1 MQTNEVNGMP
11 DEKNIRPT
19 AKAKTVAEPKKE
31 RAARD
36 KRTEMERLRDQSA
49 ILKLSL
55 KGWQQKDIAFEL
67 NMSQA
72 MVSRD
77 MRDVRGDL
85 KRSRLNDM
93 NALFARELAKIDLM
107 ETEAWAA
114 WDASKGELITSVTTA
129 EEAKGKKAQVKKQQR
144 TGDPRYL
151 ETIKW
156 CIAERLRLFGFYA
169 PDKLDLTSKGESLN
183 ARDYT
188 DDQLAAI
195 AAGRRNGTA

>member
-1 MQTNEVNGMP
+1 MP
-11 DEKNIRPT
+11 DEKNIQPAAAT
-19 AKAKTVAEPKKE
+19 KSAGKPKKKRE
-31 RAARD
+31 AWE

-49 ILKLSL
+49 IMRLTL
-55 KGWQQKDIAFEL
+55 KGWQQKAIAVEL
-67 NMSQA
+67 NLSDA
-72 MVSRD
+72 TVSRD
-77 MRDVRGDL
+77 MRDVREAL
-85 KRSRLNDM
+85 KKSRLNDVK
-93 NALFARELAKIDLM
+93 ALFARELAKIDLM

-114 WDASKGELITSVTTA
+114 WDASKGELVTSVTTA
-129 EEAKGKKAQVKKQQR
+129 QEEKGKKAQVKKQQR

-156 CIAERLRLFGFYA
+156 CIAERLKLFGFYA